1 MAQLGQT
8 FDINELPQS
17 TVGNYDPLPEGNYDA
32 TITSAE
38 LMPTKD
44 GTGQYIKLR
53 LDITGPSHQGRVVF
67 SNINIRNASAK
78 AEEIGRQQ
86 LGELM
91 RAIGLARVQDT
102 DQLIGANINVKLT
115 VREARTD
122 PASGKTYGA
131 SNEVRAYRAIN
142 GAAAM
147 PQAASKPFGAPSAA
161 PSAAPAQSAKA
172 APPWMAGK
180 K

>member
-8 FDINELPQS
+8 FDVNELPQS
-17 TVGNYDPLPEGNYDA
+17 TGGNYDPLPEGYYDA
-32 TITSAE
+32 HITQAE
-38 LMPTKD
+38 LVPTKD

-102 DQLIGANINVKLT
+102 DQLVGTHVNAKLT

-122 PASGKTYGA
+122 AASGKTYGA
-131 SNEVRAYRAIN
+131 SNEVRAYKAIN

-147 PQAASKPFGAPSAA
+147 PQAASKPFSAP
-161 PSAAPAQSAKA
+161 AAPAQAGKA